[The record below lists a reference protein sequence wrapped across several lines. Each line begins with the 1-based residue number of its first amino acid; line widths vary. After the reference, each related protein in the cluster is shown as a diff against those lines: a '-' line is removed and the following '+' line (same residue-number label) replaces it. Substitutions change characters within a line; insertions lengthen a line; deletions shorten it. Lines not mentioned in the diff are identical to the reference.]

1 MPSNIE
7 IGVTEASDLY
17 VQSVDIEKKV
27 SEVVRQDKD
36 GKFLVGKTFD
46 PVISG
51 SLKLVGKAD
60 DEVGD
65 PDAGLTTA
73 LSSISGGV
81 TIVTEKTHTT
91 TQDNYDE
98 TDVSFENYPGAS

>member
-51 SLKLVGKAD
+51 SLKLVGKAE

-65 PDAGLTTA
+65 DAGLTTA

-91 TQDNYDE
+91 TQDNFDE

>member
-7 IGVTEASDLY
+7 IGVTEASDIY
-17 VQSVDIEKKV
+17 VQSVDIEKKL

-51 SLKLVGKAD
+51 SMKVVGNAE

-65 PDAGLTTA
+65 DLTTA
-73 LSSISGGV
+73 LSAVGAGV

-91 TQDNYDE
+91 TQDNFDE
-98 TDVSFENYPGAS
+98 TDISFENYPGAT